1 MLNTY
6 SVSVHNVNAY
16 VNTFP
21 FSIKLLLVYNT
32 FFMEY
37 LRVTSSSRYPPEKLF
52 KNFLKNSPENT
63 LEARR
68 KSFFKDVA
76 DFILETLQKRSL
88 K

>member
-1 MLNTY
+1 
-6 SVSVHNVNAY
+6 
-16 VNTFP
+16 
-21 FSIKLLLVYNT
+21 
-32 FFMEY
+32 MEY

-76 DFILETLQKRSL
+76 DFMLETLQKRSL